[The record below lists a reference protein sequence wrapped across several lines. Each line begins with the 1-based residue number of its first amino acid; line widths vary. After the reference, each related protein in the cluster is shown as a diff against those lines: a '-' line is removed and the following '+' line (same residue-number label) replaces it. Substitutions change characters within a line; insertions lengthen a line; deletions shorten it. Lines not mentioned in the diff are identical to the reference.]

1 MYTVQKRTPILEA
14 ILETET
20 MIVRMVK
27 NGGEDDG
34 ENISVPVTRVRP
46 AKNHLSLL
54 DREPLF
60 LSEDSNV

>member
-1 MYTVQKRTPILEA
+1 MYTVQKRTPILEV

-20 MIVRMVK
+20 MILRMMK
-27 NGGEDDG
+27 NGNEDDG
-34 ENISVPVTRVRP
+34 ESISVPVTRVRP